1 MKPSVR
7 FGLRLAVG
15 GALITLILRRV
26 SWEALEAVEPA
37 RLAFGVVAA
46 LLLLLAGQCVAA
58 RRWKIL
64 LGPGSPPWSYL
75 ARLYLIGTF
84 FSLFLPTVVGGD
96 AVRAV
101 ATAHSTS
108 RTGNAVASV
117 LLDRLFGVAAM
128 MAYLVIGLL
137 VAPELAQTMLG
148 RAEWRI
154 PGGLPLIA
162 AAAAVLGIAAIVLVR
177 RSARLSA
184 VVKEGWT
191 AIDALRRFPG
201 RAVRALALGFAVQA
215 CYICLWIVLAGAMR
229 FDLPV
234 ATFLLAVPLV
244 TLGTMLPISLA
255 GLGLREGAWLLL
267 LRNAAIP
274 DAQIV
279 AYSLLYFAANLML
292 GALGGVLLAF
302 RGTGLGGGTPSEAAP
317 SGESSG

>member
-1 MKPSVR
+1 MKPAYR

-15 GALITLILRRV
+15 ALLLALILRGV
-26 SWEALEAVEPA
+26 SWDGLEAVEPR
-37 RLAFGVVAA
+37 RLALGVVSG
-46 LLLLLAGQCVAA
+46 LLLLLAGQALAA
-58 RRWKIL
+58 LRWKIL
-64 LGPGSPPWSYL
+64 LGEGSPPWSYL

-101 ATAHSTS
+101 AAAHHTG
-108 RTGNAVASV
+108 RTGSAIASV
-117 LLDRLFGVAAM
+117 LLDRVFGVAAM
-128 MAYLVIGLL
+128 MSYLVIGLM
-137 VAPELAQTMLG
+137 VAPSLAHAMLG
-148 RAEWRI
+148 RAEWRV
-154 PGGLPLIA
+154 PERLPLF
-162 AAAAVLGIAAIVLVR
+162 AVLAVGLGVVAVHLARRSVRVKAVFQEGWAAI
-177 RSARLSA
+177 
-184 VVKEGWT
+184 G
-191 AIDALRRFPG
+191 DLRRFPG
-201 RAVRALALGFAVQA
+201 RAVRALALGFVVQGL
-215 CYICLWIVLAGAMR
+215 YICLWMVLAGAMR

-292 GALGGVLLAF
+292 GVVGGVLLVT
-302 RGTGLGGGTPSEAAP
+302 RGTGLGQAPPSAAAA
-317 SGESSG
+317 